1 MHENNYHYDDDFD
14 YDEDDDG
21 KDNRK
26 MIKIII
32 AMITYNNYDK
42 K

>member
-14 YDEDDDG
+14 YDEDDG

-26 MIKIII
+26 MIKTII